1 MQRDMTGL
9 VSRCL
14 WALAVLAAAAVPVV
28 QGGCKISAS
37 TCYDDTSHQVFGP
50 YIFHGAITLEYCA
63 QVCADKGNGTFAL
76 AGAGGTNGNEC
87 FCGNTVDPAIRKSKQ
102 CDAACSANH
111 AQTCGGSYLMDV
123 FAFSCSGKPVP
134 EPPQPP
140 PPPPPPKPCTAPFN
154 SPPGSACPSD
164 LYNPC
169 IVPGSPQSTMPFCNV
184 TVPLQDRAADAV
196 SRMTLAEKICNL
208 GTDGCPIKA
217 LNLPTYKWWSEAS
230 TGVATDRW
238 TETTKFAFP
247 ITTAMSFNRSLWKV
261 TGSTIGKEA
270 RALMNIGN
278 AYSTFWAPVINLVH
292 LPLAIRHPP
301 LQEHKG

>member
-1 MQRDMTGL
+1 MQRDMTAGLTGL

-37 TCYDDTSHQVFGP
+37 TCYDDMNHQVFGP

-140 PPPPPPKPCTAPFN
+140 PPPPHRSRARHRSTARQAQPARPICTTPASCRGRRRVPCR
-154 SPPGSACPSD
+154 SA
-164 LYNPC
+164 
-169 IVPGSPQSTMPFCNV
+169 M
-184 TVPLQDRAADAV
+184 
-196 SRMTLAEKICNL
+196 
-208 GTDGCPIKA
+208 
-217 LNLPTYKWWSEAS
+217 
-230 TGVATDRW
+230 
-238 TETTKFAFP
+238 
-247 ITTAMSFNRSLWKV
+247 
-261 TGSTIGKEA
+261 
-270 RALMNIGN
+270 
-278 AYSTFWAPVINLVH
+278 
-292 LPLAIRHPP
+292 
-301 LQEHKG
+301 